1 MVDWVKRDVLSI
13 WVTVMELW
21 TYKCLVYMLPDLIN
35 TVYSFSNLL
44 APIWHADGVFMR
56 P

>member
-13 WVTVMELW
+13 WVTVTELW
-21 TYKCLVYMLPDLIN
+21 TYKFLVYTLPDLIN
-35 TVYSFSNLL
+35 TVYSFFQIR
-44 APIWHADGVFMR
+44 PIWHGDDVFMR

>member
-13 WVTVMELW
+13 WVTVTELW
-21 TYKCLVYMLPDLIN
+21 THKFLVYTLPDLIN

-44 APIWHADGVFMR
+44 GLIWHGDGVFMR
-56 P
+56 T